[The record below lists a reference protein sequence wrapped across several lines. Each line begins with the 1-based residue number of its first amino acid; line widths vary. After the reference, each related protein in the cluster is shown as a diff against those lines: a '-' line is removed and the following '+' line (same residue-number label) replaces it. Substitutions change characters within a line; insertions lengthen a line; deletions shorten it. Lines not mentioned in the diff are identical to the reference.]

1 MTSSLWQRR
10 SSGLLKP
17 NPICTTAKGLD
28 DFRMRCDSDSTVT
41 PFSFMTRK
49 SSYGYV
55 SGDSVDSLPEL
66 TESRKSFF
74 EASTA
79 GCDEASSLRSHPPL
93 GHYDLLEM
101 VGSGSCGRVWK
112 AKRKIDHADVAV
124 KVMRARDDNEFVER
138 ASEYNLLQRLSHPNI
153 VEVIDFFHQAPH
165 AVLVMSFYEG
175 SMLDIAAK
183 SPFSEDVS
191 RPLFRQLLSAVSY
204 LHGLE
209 IIHRDIKGQNI
220 CISSDKTTLHLLDF
234 NAAKALSDGIPL
246 TMAGTQEYAA
256 PEVLDGGS
264 PSEKQDVWSM
274 GLCLHVMLMGQ
285 LPRRCDHYSSLEDF
299 AAAVK
304 RQPVKWNKECW
315 ELISRE
321 CKRLLAQCVILSEEQ
336 RPAASTLFSLSWMQI

>member
-10 SSGLLKP
+10 GSGKLKP

-28 DFRMRCDSDSTVT
+28 DFRIRCDSESTVT
-41 PFSFMTRK
+41 PLSFTTRK
-49 SSYGYV
+49 SGYGYA

-66 TESRKSFF
+66 TESIRNSFF

-79 GCDEASSLRSHPPL
+79 GSDEASSLQMPPL

-101 VGSGSCGRVWK
+101 LGSGSCGRVWK
-112 AKRKIDHADVAV
+112 AERKIDHAHVAV
-124 KVMRARDDNEFVER
+124 KVMRARDDNEFLER
-138 ASEYNLLQRLSHPNI
+138 SSEYNLLKRLSHPNV
-153 VEVIDFFHQAPH
+153 VEVIDCFHQAPH

-175 SMLDIAAK
+175 SMLDVAAK

-209 IIHRDIKGQNI
+209 IIHRDIKAQNI

-234 NAAKALSDGIPL
+234 NVAKALSDGIPL

-264 PSEKQDVWSM
+264 PSEKQDVWGM
-274 GLCLHVMLMGQ
+274 GLCLHIMLMGQ

-315 ELISRE
+315 GLISRE

-336 RPAASTLFSLSWMQI
+336 RPTARTLFCLSWMKI